1 MHQKSDF
8 ESQKMFPF
16 REGVTWVLRRS
27 NKPEIFVQRGHKE
40 HQNVFDPQRIQN
52 NVFLKGYK
60 RAYWSKFIPFPT
72 VLILVLDQTE
82 KPIDYDG
89 RSRSLV

>member
-16 REGVTWVLRRS
+16 REGVTWALRRS

-40 HQNVFDPQRIQN
+40 HQNVFDPQRRQN

-60 RAYWSKFIPFPT
+60 RAYWPKSIPFPT
-72 VLILVLDQTE
+72 VFILKAHRL
-82 KPIDYDG
+82 
-89 RSRSLV
+89 